1 MSKRT
6 LAMKK
11 SVRPQVAS
19 PAMFE
24 GLETRQMMSV
34 GPASIPN
41 ATTNDAVFDAGTKTL
56 HAIYNDTGSKSLK
69 YQGFN
74 DDGTTAGPVNV
85 DSGVNTGLYLSLT
98 EDSSGVLHAA
108 YYDAQN
114 GDLKYARRAT
124 DGVWTTTTIDSKNTT
139 GYYPSIT
146 IAADGR
152 PAISYYYKNG
162 GNLRL
167 AKFNGSTWDISTIA
181 SDGDVGRYSALQ
193 MNPGTKKLSVAC
205 EETSTGHYVFGE
217 QGAGGVWNMATVD
230 GATRGGGGYISLNF
244 SDANLPAISYYDAV
258 NADLKY
264 AERSSRG
271 KWNAT
276 TVAAKNSQGLY
287 TDLAFTYNT
296 DQPAIVYYN
305 KTSDSV
311 MLAYRQPGG
320 SWSFEATVTGG
331 GRNVTPVDGLVTGNQ
346 APDLYLI
353 YSNST
358 TGGLTVGTF

>member
-11 SVRPQVAS
+11 SVRPQTAS
-19 PAMFE
+19 RAMFE

-34 GPASIPN
+34 GPVAIPN
-41 ATTNDAVFDAGTKTL
+41 ASTNDAVFDANTRTL
-56 HAIYNDTGSKSLK
+56 HAIYYDTSSKSLK
-69 YQGFN
+69 YQSF
-74 DDGTTAGPVNV
+74 DDNGAAGAAVNV
-85 DSGVNTGLYLSLT
+85 DSGVNTGLYLSLA
-98 EDSSGVLHAA
+98 EDSGGVLHAA

-114 GDLKYARRAT
+114 GDLKYARRGT
-124 DGVWTTTTIDSKNTT
+124 NGVWTTTTIDSKNTT

-162 GNLRL
+162 GDLRL
-167 AKFNGSTWDISTIA
+167 AKFNGTTWDVSNIA
-181 SDGDVGRYSALQ
+181 TTGDVGRYSTLQ
-193 MNPGTKKLSVAC
+193 VNPGTQKLSVAC
-205 EETSTGHYVFGE
+205 EETSSGHFMFAE
-217 QGAGGVWNMATVD
+217 QGSGGVWNMAMVD
-230 GATRGGGGYISLNF
+230 GATKGGGGYISLNF

-271 KWNAT
+271 KWNAV

-311 MLAYRQPGG
+311 MLAYRQVGG
-320 SWSFEATVTGG
+320 AWAFETTTTGG

-353 YSNST
+353 YSNSA

>member
-11 SVRPQVAS
+11 SVRSQFAS
-19 PAMFE
+19 HPMIE
-24 GLETRQMMSV
+24 GLEDRQMMSV
-34 GPASIPN
+34 GPAAIPN

-56 HAIYNDTGSKSLK
+56 HAIYYDTSTKSLK
-69 YQGFN
+69 YQSFN
-74 DDGTTAGPVNV
+74 DNGTSSAAQDVDAGI
-85 DSGVNTGLYLSLT
+85 NTGLYLSLT
-98 EDSSGVLHAA
+98 EDTNGVLHAA
-108 YYDAQN
+108 YYDAAN
-114 GDLKYARRAT
+114 GDLKYARRDT
-124 DGVWTTTTIDSKNTT
+124 NGVWTTSIVDSKNTT

-146 IAADGR
+146 IAADGQ

-167 AKFNGSTWDISTIA
+167 AKFDGSTWAISSIA
-181 SDGDVGRYSALQ
+181 TDGDVGRYSSLAV
-193 MNPGTKKLSVAC
+193 NPGTQKLAVAC
-205 EETSTGHYVFGE
+205 EETSTGHYIFAE
-217 QGAGGVWNMATVD
+217 QGSGSVWNIATVD
-230 GATRGGGGYISLNF
+230 SATRGGGGFISLNF
-244 SDANLPAISYYDAV
+244 SDGNLPGMSYYDAV

-271 KWNAT
+271 KWTAT

-311 MLAYRQPGG
+311 MLAYRQTGG
-320 SWSFEATVTGG
+320 GWSFEVTATGG
-331 GRNVTPVDGLVTGNQ
+331 GRNVTPVDGLDTGNQ
-346 APDLYLI
+346 APALYLV
-353 YSNST
+353 YSNSA